1 MKIEKII
8 NNVDASM
15 AMENMLLTDEN
26 SEMLRVCLE
35 CKVLF
40 KAIHEKLL

>member
-1 MKIEKII
+1 
-8 NNVDASM
+8 M

-40 KAIHEKLL
+40 KAIHENYYRSIKSEL